1 MGNQITIS
9 GSIKSP
15 QPQGDEKMNMLYFT
29 QCALGAPAADD
40 LSVFEKKEDMLFF
53 HFMSDSM

>member
-15 QPQGDEKMNMLYFT
+15 HPKDDEQMIMLYFT
-29 QCALGAPAADD
+29 ACALGAPASNDI
-40 LSVFEKKEDMLFF
+40 SVFEKKEDMRFF
-53 HFMSDSM
+53 HFI